1 MMASETSVF
10 EVTFRQYRDQLGRME
25 TAPLAARLG
34 VQVDG
39 DEVRVPLLGTLYRV
53 SPGGVYDPAGEAPGF
68 DVCVVLLK
76 YLLRCPETAPVARD
90 WVSYRGLKDS
100 GPLTVYFANEVEGAI
115 AAAFSGRAAALAA
128 AGAVLGGR
136 APDID
141 ARYDLALQFNA
152 LPRVPLCLLF
162 NDADDE
168 FPAACSLLFE
178 RRAEVYL
185 DPECLA
191 MLGRHLFVR
200 LKRAAPG

>member
-10 EVTFRQYRDQLGRME
+10 EATYGQYRDQLSRLDFG
-25 TAPLAARLG
+25 PLAARLG

-39 DEVRVPLLGTLYRV
+39 NEVRVPLLGALYCV
-53 SPGGVYDPAGEAPGF
+53 SPDGVLDPYGEVPGF
-68 DVCVVLLK
+68 DVCVVLFK
-76 YLLRCPETAPVARD
+76 YLLRCPETAPAARD

-115 AAAFSGRAAALAA
+115 AAAFSGRADALAA

-136 APDID
+136 APDIG
-141 ARYDLALQFNA
+141 ARYDLALQFHA

-178 RRAEVYL
+178 RRSEVYL

-200 LKRAAPG
+200 LKRAASG

>member
-1 MMASETSVF
+1 MASETSVF
-10 EVTFRQYRDQLGRME
+10 EATYRQYRDQLSRSYFG
-25 TAPLAARLG
+25 PLAVRLG
-34 VQVDG
+34 VQVEG
-39 DEVRVPLLGTLYRV
+39 NEVRVPLLGAHYRV
-53 SPGGVYDPAGEAPGF
+53 SPDGVFDPYGDVP
-68 DVCVVLLK
+68 VCVVLLN
-76 YLLRCPETAPVARD
+76 YRLRCPDTAPAARD

-115 AAAFSGRAAALAA
+115 AAAFSGRADALAA
-128 AGAVLGGR
+128 AGGVLGGR
-136 APDID
+136 APDIG
-141 ARYDLALQFNA
+141 ARYDLALQFSA

-178 RRAEVYL
+178 RRSEVYL

-200 LKRAAPG
+200 LKRAAAG